1 MSTRILRHTNGE
13 GDEWGN
19 DRMGKVTKE
28 EGRKQIEKK
37 VMGGGIEPTTK
48 RVKDLA
54 RIGVLTTMP
63 QRPGAIWAT
72 TCPYVNTPP
81 QGGDQIRRA
90 P

>member
-1 MSTRILRHTNGE
+1 
-13 GDEWGN
+13 
-19 DRMGKVTKE
+19 MGKDRKGKE
-28 EGRKQIEKK
+28 WKQIEKK

-48 RVKDLA
+48 WVKDLA

>member
-37 VMGGGIEPTTK
+37 VMGGGIEPTAK
-48 RVKDLA
+48 
-54 RIGVLTTMP
+54 
-63 QRPGAIWAT
+63 
-72 TCPYVNTPP
+72 
-81 QGGDQIRRA
+81 
-90 P
+90 

>member
-1 MSTRILRHTNGE
+1 MGKETNGE
-13 GDEWGN
+13 MDEWRS
-19 DRMGKVTKE
+19 DQMGKE
-28 EGRKQIEKK
+28 WKQIEKRVK
-37 VMGGGIEPTTK
+37 EGGIEPTTK

-54 RIGVLTTMP
+54 RISVLTTMP
-63 QRPGAIWAT
+63 QRPGAICAT